1 MAAPVPGPRYDAAL
15 NLLDRQLVDTDGRL
29 VGKVDDLELTV
40 EASGAMRVSGILV
53 GPGALGPRFGGRIG
67 EWIVA
72 AWVRLHR
79 DAEPTP
85 RRLSMAEVVSIES
98 AIHVTR
104 APKSAGE
111 LWLEKHV
118 IDQIPG
124 AGHDPD

>member
-1 MAAPVPGPRYDAAL
+1 
-15 NLLDRQLVDTDGRL
+15 LDRQLVDADGRL

-40 EASGAMRVSGILV
+40 NASGAANVSAILI

-67 EWIVA
+67 SWIVA
-72 AWVRLHR
+72 IWSRLHP
-79 DAEPTP
+79 DEEPIP
-85 RRLSMAEVVSIES
+85 RRLPMADVVSIES

-111 LWLEKHV
+111 SWLEGYV
-118 IDQIPG
+118 INKIPG